1 MKLRSFV
8 STALLASLALG
19 VLGSGASIAGC
30 TSKSEGST
38 NGDGSVCPAAMPKE
52 GDSCTVPLDTRCT
65 FGDACSGA
73 AFVCGKSATWERG
86 AFTSRCDGG

>member
-1 MKLRSFV
+1 MKLRLV
-8 STALLASLALG
+8 STVRIA
-19 VLGSGASIAGC
+19 VVFLGSLLVGAC

-38 NGDGSVCPAAMPKE
+38 AADASVCPATQPAQ
-52 GDSCTVPLDTRCT
+52 GDPCTVPLDTRCT
-65 FGDACSGA
+65 FGDACNGA